1 MFQPQKVRNRVV
13 METTAISNPKRIVLI
28 RPCCIG
34 DAVMATAALSALRE
48 TYPDAHISWVAGPW
62 SARAIAHHPA
72 LDEIVDTGVDMPLKS
87 VTGFMRLVG
96 LLRAGNYDM
105 AISLVRSPLMSLA
118 ARLSEIPVR
127 AGLDSGGRG
136 FGYNLRVP
144 VDPDAPEHESEI
156 YLRVVSA
163 GAGRE
168 VQAYAN
174 LPVTDVASETVRTR
188 LESQQVLRPFIV
200 AHPGGGVNPGARF
213 EVKRFPLQQF
223 AEMLNRVAKAW
234 GASVILLGGPGDAEL
249 VAEVARGLKAQH
261 VQWVDRLAF
270 PEIGALAAQAL
281 VYIGNDSGLTHLA
294 AASGAK
300 TVMLMGPTDPRRY
313 APYAPG
319 SIAVCVHGKQV
330 TAYSVSQTNPLAW
343 QDICVSVESAVKA
356 IVESRDK

>member
-1 MFQPQKVRNRVV
+1 
-13 METTAISNPKRIVLI
+13 MEATASSNPKRIVLI

-34 DAVMATAALSALRE
+34 DAVMATAALSGLRE
-48 TYPDAHISWVAGPW
+48 SFPGAHISWVAGPW

-72 LDEIVDTGVDMPLKS
+72 LDEIVDTGADMPLKS
-87 VTGFMRLVG
+87 AAGFMRLVG
-96 LLRAGNYDM
+96 LLRAGSYDM
-105 AISLVRSPLMSLA
+105 AVSLVRSPLMSLA
-118 ARLSEIPVR
+118 ARLSGIPLR

-136 FGYNLRVP
+136 FGYNLRVA
-144 VDPDAPEHESEI
+144 VDPDAPEHESAI

-163 GAGRE
+163 VAGRE

-174 LPVTDVASETVRTR
+174 LPVTDAARATVRTR
-188 LESQQVLRPFIV
+188 LENQQVLRPFIV

-213 EVKRFPLQQF
+213 EGKRFPLPLF
-223 AEMLNRVAKAW
+223 AETLNRVAEAW

-249 VAEVARGLKAQH
+249 VAAVARDLKARQA
-261 VQWVDRLAF
+261 QWINQLNFA
-270 PEIGALAAQAL
+270 EIGALAADSL

-319 SIAVCVHGKQV
+319 SIAVRIHGEQV
-330 TAYSVSQTNPLAW
+330 TVYSAAATDALAGR
-343 QDICVSVESAVKA
+343 DIRETVVAAVKD
-356 IVESRDK
+356 IVESRDD